1 MSSIQPSS
9 FSKQFASLEITG
21 IQLTGK
27 ILGKGSD
34 ATVKEVNWVGTS
46 CAAKQLHEI
55 LLEDDSP
62 GGAKRFID
70 NFEKE
75 CMTWSKLI
83 HPHIVQFLGVY
94 FLSGSRVPTLILE
107 KMDTSLRHY
116 LEKRTEGKFALSNKI
131 YVLRQVAQALSY
143 LHSRS
148 PPLVHHDLSPN
159 NVLLNEV
166 SLQAKVTDF
175 GMTRAMDP
183 SKMTRKSSAKGT
195 HAFMP
200 PEALHSPPKYNEK
213 LDVFSY
219 GNVIVTTVIHDWP
232 EPGPPTK
239 YEGDKLIGLTEFQ
252 RREQYLN
259 RFNQIENNLFLPIVS
274 SCLENRP
281 HQRPSSFHLVTR
293 MREIEGSHP
302 RVPAT
307 SSSTVPLSQDQSHL
321 HQELTIKENIIRQK
335 DAQLQQ
341 KDVQLG
347 QLRAKLQQQDAQL
360 QQQDAQLQQ
369 QDAQLQQQDAQLKQQ
384 DAQLQQQDAQLQ
396 QQDAQLKQQDAQLQ
410 QQDAQLQQQDA
421 QLKQQDAQLQ
431 QQDAQLQQKDAQL
444 REQTA
449 QFREQDAK
457 LKQQHTLLQ
466 QKDAQFKQKDAELR
480 RKDEESGRQY
490 AVLLH
495 EHQKLQQEHHQQ
507 RRERDQVQRE
517 SSHSLST
524 KPVSCSHLFVSSLA
538 NPTSHSLSLPS
549 LNGLSYIVPPILP
562 QSL

>member
-62 GGAKRFID
+62 GGAKRFVD

-94 FLSGSRVPTLILE
+94 FLSGSRVPMLILE
-107 KMDTSLRHY
+107 KMGTSLRHF
-116 LEKRTEGKFALSNKI
+116 LEKHTKENFILPDKI
-131 YVLRQVAQALSY
+131 YVLCQVAQALSY

-175 GMTRAMDP
+175 GMIRAMDP

-195 HAFMP
+195 QAFMP
-200 PEALHSPPKYNEK
+200 PEALHSPPRYDEK

-232 EPGPPTK
+232 EPGPPTALERGK
-239 YEGDKLIGLTEFQ
+239 IIGFSELQ
-252 RREQYLN
+252 RRQQYLVL
-259 RFNQIENNLFLPIVS
+259 FTPKENELFLPIVGP
-274 SCLENRP
+274 CLQNNPTMRP
-281 HQRPSSFHLVTR
+281 TSIQLVTQ
-293 MREIEGSHP
+293 MRGIEESHP
-302 RVPAT
+302 RRVED
-307 SSSTVPLSQDQSHL
+307 STVIP
-321 HQELTIKENIIRQK
+321 
-335 DAQLQQ
+335 
-341 KDVQLG
+341 
-347 QLRAKLQQQDAQL
+347 QLRQDLRLKDELLREKDQQL
-360 QQQDAQLQQ
+360 HE
-369 QDAQLQQQDAQLKQQ
+369 
-384 DAQLQQQDAQLQ
+384 
-396 QQDAQLKQQDAQLQ
+396 
-410 QQDAQLQQQDA
+410 
-421 QLKQQDAQLQ
+421 
-431 QQDAQLQQKDAQL
+431 KDQQL
-444 REQTA
+444 RENDQ
-449 QFREQDAK
+449 QLRIKDRE
-457 LKQQHTLLQ
+457 L
-466 QKDAQFKQKDAELR
+466 KQKDAELGH
-480 RKDEESGRQY
+480 KDEESGRQY

-495 EHQKLQQEHHQQ
+495 EHQQLQQERDQL
-507 RRERDQVQRE
+507 RRERDQRQRE
-517 SSHSLST
+517 RNRSLPPKPVSQQIQQELEQLRRKRDQLQQESSRSLSA
-524 KPVSCSHLFVSSLA
+524 KPVSCSHLFVSFSSIK
-538 NPTSHSLSLPS
+538 PYITTHYPFPS

>member
-1 MSSIQPSS
+1 MTYYGDNNVVYYHSLSFELKFRTKPSRMASIQPSS
-9 FSKQFASLEITG
+9 FSKQFTSLEITG
-21 IQLTGK
+21 VQLTGK

-62 GGAKRFID
+62 GGAKRFVD

-75 CMTWSKLI
+75 CLTWSKLI
-83 HPHIVQFLGVY
+83 HPHIVQFLGVH
-94 FLSGSRVPTLILE
+94 FSSGSRVPMLILE

-116 LEKRTEGKFALSNKI
+116 LEKHTKENFVLPDKI
-131 YVLRQVAQALSY
+131 YILRQVAQALSY

-200 PEALHSPPKYNEK
+200 PEALHSPPKYDEK

-219 GNVIVTTVIHDWP
+219 GNVIVTTMIHDWP
-232 EPGPPTK
+232 EPGPPNK
-239 YEGDKLIGLTEFQ
+239 YEGDKLIALTEFQ

-259 RFNQIENNLFLPIVS
+259 GFNQIENNLFLPIVN

-281 HQRPSSFHLVTR
+281 HQRPSSFHLVTQ
-293 MREIEGSHP
+293 MREIEETHP

-307 SSSTVPLSQDQSHL
+307 SSSTAPLGQDQSHL
-321 HQELTIKENIIRQK
+321 HQELTIKENTICQK
-335 DAQLQQ
+335 DVQLRQLTAQLQQ
-341 KDVQLG
+341 KNT
-347 QLRAKLQQQDAQL
+347 
-360 QQQDAQLQQ
+360 
-369 QDAQLQQQDAQLKQQ
+369 QLK
-384 DAQLQQQDAQLQ
+384 
-396 QQDAQLKQQDAQLQ
+396 
-410 QQDAQLQQQDA
+410 
-421 QLKQQDAQLQ
+421 
-431 QQDAQLQQKDAQL
+431 
-444 REQTA
+444 EQTA
-449 QFREQDAK
+449 QLREQDAK

-466 QKDAQFKQKDAELR
+466 QQKAQLKQKDAELR
-480 RKDEESGRQY
+480 HKDEESGCQY

-495 EHQKLQQEHHQQ
+495 EHQQLQQKHDQL
-507 RRERDQVQRE
+507 RREQDQLQRG
-517 SSHSLST
+517 SSHSLSA
-524 KPVSCSHLFVSSLA
+524 KPVSCSHLFVSFSSIK
-538 NPTSHSLSLPS
+538 PYITTHYPFPS

>member
-62 GGAKRFID
+62 GGAKRFVD

-75 CMTWSKLI
+75 CLTWSKLI

-94 FLSGSRVPTLILE
+94 YLPGSRVPMLILE

-116 LEKRTEGKFALSNKI
+116 LEKHTKENFVLPDKI
-131 YVLRQVAQALSY
+131 YVLSQVAQALSY

-148 PPLVHHDLSPN
+148 PLLVHHDLSPN

-195 HAFMP
+195 QAFMP

-232 EPGPPTK
+232 EPGPPNK
-239 YEGDKLIGLTEFQ
+239 YEGDKLMGLTEFQ

-259 RFNQIENNLFLPIVS
+259 RFNQIENNLFLPIIS
-274 SCLENRP
+274 SCLKNRP

-293 MREIEGSHP
+293 MREIEESHP
-302 RVPAT
+302 RGT
-307 SSSTVPLSQDQSHL
+307 EDSTVIP
-321 HQELTIKENIIRQK
+321 
-335 DAQLQQ
+335 
-341 KDVQLG
+341 
-347 QLRAKLQQQDAQL
+347 QLRHNLR
-360 QQQDAQLQQ
+360 
-369 QDAQLQQQDAQLKQQ
+369 LK
-384 DAQLQQQDAQLQ
+384 DE
-396 QQDAQLKQQDAQLQ
+396 
-410 QQDAQLQQQDA
+410 
-421 QLKQQDAQLQ
+421 
-431 QQDAQLQQKDAQL
+431 QL
-444 REQTA
+444 REQD
-449 QFREQDAK
+449 QQLREKD
-457 LKQQHTLLQ
+457 QQLREKDQ
-466 QKDAQFKQKDAELR
+466 QLNEQIQKIL
-480 RKDEESGRQY
+480 EESGQQWEEIKDLQTERGQHLQEIDSLRKDRDRHLQEVEQLHGHLL
-490 AVLLH
+490 VL
-495 EHQKLQQEHHQQ
+495 QEEVD
-507 RRERDQVQRE
+507 RLRSKSSPVTQVGIGM
-517 SSHSLST
+517 SIMFVDL
-524 KPVSCSHLFVSSLA
+524 CSYFSPKYMLLCIMC
-538 NPTSHSLSLPS
+538 TCM
-549 LNGLSYIVPPILP
+549 
-562 QSL
+562 

>member
-9 FSKQFASLEITG
+9 FSKQFTSLEITG

-62 GGAKRFID
+62 GGAKRFVD

-75 CMTWSKLI
+75 CLTWSKLI

-94 FLSGSRVPTLILE
+94 FLSGSRVPMLILE

-116 LEKRTEGKFALSNKI
+116 LENHTKENFVLPDKI

-148 PPLVHHDLSPN
+148 PPLVHHDLSTN

-183 SKMTRKSSAKGT
+183 SKVTRKSSAKGT
-195 HAFMP
+195 QAFMP
-200 PEALHSPPKYNEK
+200 PEALHSPPRYDEK

-219 GNVIVTTVIHDWP
+219 GNVIVTAVIHDWP
-232 EPGPPTK
+232 EPGPPNK
-239 YEGDKLIGLTEFQ
+239 YKGDKLIGLTEFQ

-259 RFNQIENNLFLPIVS
+259 RFNQIETNLFLPIVS

-302 RVPAT
+302 RRAED
-307 SSSTVPLSQDQSHL
+307 STVIP
-321 HQELTIKENIIRQK
+321 
-335 DAQLQQ
+335 
-341 KDVQLG
+341 
-347 QLRAKLQQQDAQL
+347 QLRQDL
-360 QQQDAQLQQ
+360 
-369 QDAQLQQQDAQLKQQ
+369 QLK
-384 DAQLQQQDAQLQ
+384 DE
-396 QQDAQLKQQDAQLQ
+396 
-410 QQDAQLQQQDA
+410 
-421 QLKQQDAQLQ
+421 
-431 QQDAQLQQKDAQL
+431 QL
-444 REQTA
+444 REYH
-449 QFREQDAK
+449 EQM
-457 LKQQHTLLQ
+457 
-466 QKDAQFKQKDAELR
+466 QKIL
-480 RKDEESGRQY
+480 EESGQQWEEIK
-490 AVLLH
+490 VLQTERGQLLQEIASLCKDQEVLH
-495 EHQKLQQEHHQQ
+495 KDRDRHLQENEHLHHRNRVLQEEVD
-507 RRERDQVQRE
+507 RLRSKSSPVTQVGIGMGIMFVDLC
-517 SSHSLST
+517 SYFSPKIHVVVYNVYLYVMC
-524 KPVSCSHLFVSSLA
+524 VSG
-538 NPTSHSLSLPS
+538 PMMM
-549 LNGLSYIVPPILP
+549 
-562 QSL
+562 

>member
-62 GGAKRFID
+62 GGAKRFVD

-75 CMTWSKLI
+75 CLTWSKLI

-94 FLSGSRVPTLILE
+94 YLPGSRVPMLILE

-116 LEKRTEGKFALSNKI
+116 LEKHTKENFVLPDKI
-131 YVLRQVAQALSY
+131 YVLSQVAQALSY

-148 PPLVHHDLSPN
+148 PLLVHHDLSPN

-195 HAFMP
+195 QAFMP

-232 EPGPPTK
+232 EPGPPNK
-239 YEGDKLIGLTEFQ
+239 YEGDKLMGLTEFQ

-259 RFNQIENNLFLPIVS
+259 RFNQIENKLFLPIVS

-293 MREIEGSHP
+293 MREIEESHP
-302 RVPAT
+302 RGT
-307 SSSTVPLSQDQSHL
+307 EDSTVIP
-321 HQELTIKENIIRQK
+321 
-335 DAQLQQ
+335 
-341 KDVQLG
+341 
-347 QLRAKLQQQDAQL
+347 QLRHNLR
-360 QQQDAQLQQ
+360 
-369 QDAQLQQQDAQLKQQ
+369 LK
-384 DAQLQQQDAQLQ
+384 DE
-396 QQDAQLKQQDAQLQ
+396 
-410 QQDAQLQQQDA
+410 
-421 QLKQQDAQLQ
+421 
-431 QQDAQLQQKDAQL
+431 QL
-444 REQTA
+444 REQD
-449 QFREQDAK
+449 QQLREKD
-457 LKQQHTLLQ
+457 QQLREKDQ
-466 QKDAQFKQKDAELR
+466 QLNEQIQKIL
-480 RKDEESGRQY
+480 EESGQQWEEIKDLQTERGQHLQEIDSLRKDRDRHLQEVEQLHHHNR
-490 AVLLH
+490 VL
-495 EHQKLQQEHHQQ
+495 QEEVD
-507 RRERDQVQRE
+507 RLRSKSSPVTQVGIGMGIMFVDLC
-517 SSHSLST
+517 SYFSPKIHVVVYNVYLYVMC
-524 KPVSCSHLFVSSLA
+524 VSG
-538 NPTSHSLSLPS
+538 PMMM
-549 LNGLSYIVPPILP
+549 
-562 QSL
+562 